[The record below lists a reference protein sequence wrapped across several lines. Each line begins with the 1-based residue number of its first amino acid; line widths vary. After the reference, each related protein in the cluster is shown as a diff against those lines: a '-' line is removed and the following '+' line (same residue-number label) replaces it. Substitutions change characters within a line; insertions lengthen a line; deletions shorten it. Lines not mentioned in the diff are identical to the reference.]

1 MRKYIYAIFVL
12 TTICFSCKPNKQV
25 QESSHS
31 SQKPILFVSVQPL
44 KYFVDQIVKDRF
56 EVKVLVPPGSSPE
69 TFAPSSK
76 QIASLEQAV
85 ALFKIGALGFE
96 ERWDNNW
103 QKEHPQTELINCSI
117 GMPSLCLHH
126 HHGDHH
132 HHGTDPH
139 IWLAPQTAKIIA
151 HNIYEGILRFDPAN
165 KQFYHRNLK
174 HLLDTIAEVKTAL
187 DQKLNHKE
195 EQEFLIFHP
204 VLGYLSKYYHLHQE
218 SIEFEGKKPT
228 LKQLKHIVEIAK
240 EENIS
245 TILVQKEFNT
255 SNAEIIAKEI
265 NGKVITI
272 DPLGYDWPKVM
283 IEIGD
288 AIVAE

>member
-1 MRKYIYAIFVL
+1 MRKYIYVVFIA
-12 TTICFSCKPNKQV
+12 TTIFFSCKPNKQV
-25 QESSHS
+25 HESIKE
-31 SQKPILFVSVQPL
+31 SQKPILFVSIQPL

-56 EVKVLVPPGSSPE
+56 DVKVLVPPGSSPE

-76 QIASLEQAV
+76 QIATLEQSM

-96 ERWDNNW
+96 ERWDNTW
-103 QKEHPQTELINCSI
+103 QQNHPQTELINCSI
-117 GMPSLCLHH
+117 GIEQVCLDH
-126 HHGDHH
+126 HHGDHV
-132 HHGTDPH
+132 HHGRDPH
-139 IWLAPQTAKIIA
+139 IWLSPQTAKIIA

-165 KQFYHRNLK
+165 KQFYHQNFT
-174 HLLDTIAEVKTAL
+174 HLLSTISKVKDTL
-187 DQKLNHKE
+187 DNKLNHKE

-265 NGKVITI
+265 NGNVVTI

-283 IEIGD
+283 LEIGE
-288 AIVAE
+288 AIASK